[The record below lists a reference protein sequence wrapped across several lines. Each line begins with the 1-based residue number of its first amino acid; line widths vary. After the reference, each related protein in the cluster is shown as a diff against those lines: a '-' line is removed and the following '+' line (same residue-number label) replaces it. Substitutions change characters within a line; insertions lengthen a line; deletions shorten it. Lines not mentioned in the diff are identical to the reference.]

1 MAEPMKVGLIG
12 TGGISNRHMIPYLDR
27 PDRVRL
33 TAVCDVV
40 ESLAQ
45 EYAKKAGVEAIY
57 LDFNEMLRDA
67 DIDAV
72 DICTGHSSHAPLA
85 IAAAKAGKHVI
96 VEKAMAHTLQGC
108 KDMIEAADKAGV
120 TLMVAQHLRYS
131 PEARAVKRFIDE
143 GNLGEIR
150 AARTHTLGGGGGDRR
165 PNDWMKDGKA
175 GGGVMLV
182 QSVHHLDLLR
192 FYVGNVKRVMG
203 ISRSIQP
210 NFLNDADDL
219 VAATLEFENG
229 AVGDLLASW
238 STPVS
243 PEGMSYMIFG
253 SEGTVHS
260 TPPTIEQSLDA
271 PVRQFGTIM
280 YSVRDE
286 EQEKGTGERN
296 GVRSPAASPYQGAT
310 RNNDASTDLSTVADK
325 RHRPAQR
332 RLFHQRNPA
341 LRGVL
346 QDGQGAHQQRPGQPR
361 DDEDHLWHFRVV
373 PDGQG
378 GGPQRPLTR
387 TPNGHPDVPKKSALV
402 TGDSGLGQL
411 LLPGHRGP

>member
-45 EYAKKAGVEAIY
+45 EYAKKAGVESIY
-57 LDFNEMLRDA
+57 LDFEEMLRDA

-108 KDMIEAADKAGV
+108 KDMLEAADKAGV

-131 PEARAVKRFIDE
+131 PEARAVKRFIDA

-203 ISRSIQP
+203 LSRSIQP

-260 TPPTIEQSLDA
+260 TPPTIEQSLEA

-280 YSVRDE
+280 YSVRDA
-286 EQEKGTGERN
+286 EQEKEQ
-296 GVRSPAASPYQGAT
+296 ASAM
-310 RNNDASTDLSTVADK
+310 ASG
-325 RHRPAQR
+325 P
-332 RLFHQRNPA
+332 
-341 LRGVL
+341 LR
-346 QDGQGAHQQRPGQPR
+346 
-361 DDEDHLWHFRVV
+361 
-373 PDGQG
+373 
-378 GGPQRPLTR
+378 RPLTR
-387 TPNGHPDVPKKSALV
+387 ERLETMMRRPTFQPLPTND
-402 TGDSGLGQL
+402 TGLPSDDYFTNEILHFEECCRTGKEPISSGRDNLETMKIIFGIFESSRTGKVMDL
-411 LLPGHRGP
+411 ADL

>member
-1 MAEPMKVGLIG
+1 MAAPMKVGLIG
-12 TGGISNRHMIPYLDR
+12 TGGISNRHMIPYLER
-27 PDRVRL
+27 PERVRL
-33 TAVCDVV
+33 TAVCDIV

-45 EYAKKAGVEAIY
+45 DYAKRAGVDEIY
-57 LDFNEMLRDA
+57 LDFEEMLQKA

-85 IAAAKAGKHVI
+85 IAAANAGKHVI

-131 PEARAVKRFIDE
+131 PESRAVKRFIDE

-150 AARTHTLGGGGGDRR
+150 AVRTHTLGGGGDRR
-165 PNDWMKDGKA
+165 PDDWMKDGKA

-203 ISRSIQP
+203 LSRSIQP
-210 NFLNDADDL
+210 NFLNGADDL

-229 AVGDLLASW
+229 AVGDVMASW

-260 TPPTIEQSLDA
+260 TPPTLDQSLEA

-280 YSVRDE
+280 YGVRDKAQE
-286 EQEKGTGERN
+286 EQQTRAM
-296 GVRSPAASPYQGAT
+296 RSGP
-310 RNNDASTDLSTVADK
+310 
-325 RHRPAQR
+325 
-332 RLFHQRNPA
+332 
-341 LRGVL
+341 LR
-346 QDGQGAHQQRPGQPR
+346 
-361 DDEDHLWHFRVV
+361 
-373 PDGQG
+373 
-378 GGPQRPLTR
+378 RPLTKER
-387 TPNGHPDVPKKSALV
+387 LALMMRRPSFQPLP
-402 TGDSGLGQL
+402 TGDDDLPSDDYFINEILHWEECCRTGAEPISSGHDNLETMKIIFGIFESSRTGKVIDL
-411 LLPGHRGP
+411 KDL

>member
-1 MAEPMKVGLIG
+1 MAEPMKVGLVG
-12 TGGISNRHMIPYLDR
+12 TGGISNRHMIPYLDH

-33 TAVCDVV
+33 TAVCDIV

-57 LDFNEMLRDA
+57 LDFEEMLREA

-108 KDMIEAADKAGV
+108 RDMLEAADKAGV
-120 TLMVAQHLRYS
+120 TLMVAQHLRYA

-150 AARTHTLGGGGGDRR
+150 AARTHTLGGGGDRR
-165 PNDWMKDGKA
+165 PDDWMKDGKA

-260 TPPTIEQSLDA
+260 TPPTIEQSLEA

-280 YSVRDE
+280 YGVRDQE
-286 EQEKGTGERN
+286 REKEQAR
-296 GVRSPAASPYQGAT
+296 AMASGP
-310 RNNDASTDLSTVADK
+310 
-325 RHRPAQR
+325 
-332 RLFHQRNPA
+332 
-341 LRGVL
+341 LR
-346 QDGQGAHQQRPGQPR
+346 
-361 DDEDHLWHFRVV
+361 
-373 PDGQG
+373 
-378 GGPQRPLTR
+378 RPLTR
-387 TPNGHPDVPKKSALV
+387 ERLETMMRRPTFQPLPTND
-402 TGDSGLGQL
+402 TGLPSDDYFTNEILHFEECCRTGKEAISSGRDNLETMKIIFGIFESSRTGKVVDL
-411 LLPGHRGP
+411 KDL

>member
-1 MAEPMKVGLIG
+1 MAEPMKVGLVG
-12 TGGISNRHMIPYLDR
+12 TGGISNRHMIPYLDH

-33 TAVCDVV
+33 TAVCDIV

-57 LDFNEMLRDA
+57 LDFEEMLREA

-108 KDMIEAADKAGV
+108 RDMIEAADKAGV
-120 TLMVAQHLRYS
+120 TLMVAQHLRYA

-150 AARTHTLGGGGGDRR
+150 AARTHTLGGGGDRR
-165 PNDWMKDGKA
+165 PDDWMKDGKA

-260 TPPTIEQSLDA
+260 TPPTIEQSLEA

-280 YSVRDE
+280 YGVRDQE
-286 EQEKGTGERN
+286 REKEQAR
-296 GVRSPAASPYQGAT
+296 AMASGP
-310 RNNDASTDLSTVADK
+310 
-325 RHRPAQR
+325 
-332 RLFHQRNPA
+332 
-341 LRGVL
+341 LR
-346 QDGQGAHQQRPGQPR
+346 
-361 DDEDHLWHFRVV
+361 
-373 PDGQG
+373 
-378 GGPQRPLTR
+378 RPLTR
-387 TPNGHPDVPKKSALV
+387 ERLETMMRRPTFQPLPTND
-402 TGDSGLGQL
+402 TGLPSDDYFTNEILHFEECCRTGEEAISSGRDNLETMKIIFGIFESSRTGKVVDL
-411 LLPGHRGP
+411 KDL

>member
-33 TAVCDVV
+33 TAVCDIV

-57 LDFNEMLRDA
+57 LDFEEMLREA

-108 KDMIEAADKAGV
+108 KDMLEAADKAGV

-260 TPPTIEQSLDA
+260 TPPTIEQSLEA

-286 EQEKGTGERN
+286 EQEKEQAR
-296 GVRSPAASPYQGAT
+296 AMASGP
-310 RNNDASTDLSTVADK
+310 
-325 RHRPAQR
+325 
-332 RLFHQRNPA
+332 
-341 LRGVL
+341 LR
-346 QDGQGAHQQRPGQPR
+346 
-361 DDEDHLWHFRVV
+361 
-373 PDGQG
+373 
-378 GGPQRPLTR
+378 RPLTR
-387 TPNGHPDVPKKSALV
+387 ERLETMMRRPTFQPLPTND
-402 TGDSGLGQL
+402 TGLPSDDYFTNEILHFEECCRTGKEPISSGRDNLETMKIIFGIFESSRTGKVVDL
-411 LLPGHRGP
+411 ADL

>member
-33 TAVCDVV
+33 TAVCDIV

-45 EYAKKAGVEAIY
+45 EYAKKAGVDEIY
-57 LDFNEMLRDA
+57 LDFEEMLRDA

-108 KDMIEAADKAGV
+108 KDMLEAADKAGV

-131 PEARAVKRFIDE
+131 PEARAVKRFIDA

-203 ISRSIQP
+203 LSRSIQP

-260 TPPTIEQSLDA
+260 TPPTIEQSLEA

-280 YSVRDE
+280 YSVRDAE
-286 EQEKGTGERN
+286 REKEQ
-296 GVRSPAASPYQGAT
+296 ASAM
-310 RNNDASTDLSTVADK
+310 ASG
-325 RHRPAQR
+325 P
-332 RLFHQRNPA
+332 
-341 LRGVL
+341 LR
-346 QDGQGAHQQRPGQPR
+346 
-361 DDEDHLWHFRVV
+361 
-373 PDGQG
+373 
-378 GGPQRPLTR
+378 RPLTR
-387 TPNGHPDVPKKSALV
+387 ERLETMMRRPTFQPLPTND
-402 TGDSGLGQL
+402 TGLPSDDYFTNEILHFEECCRTGKEPISSGRDNLETMKIIFGIFESSRTGKVMDL
-411 LLPGHRGP
+411 ADL

>member
-1 MAEPMKVGLIG
+1 MAEPMKVGLVG

-57 LDFNEMLRDA
+57 LDFEEMLREA

-108 KDMIEAADKAGV
+108 KDMLEAADKAGV

-260 TPPTIEQSLDA
+260 TPPTIEQSLEA

-286 EQEKGTGERN
+286 EQEKEQAR
-296 GVRSPAASPYQGAT
+296 AMASGP
-310 RNNDASTDLSTVADK
+310 
-325 RHRPAQR
+325 
-332 RLFHQRNPA
+332 
-341 LRGVL
+341 LR
-346 QDGQGAHQQRPGQPR
+346 
-361 DDEDHLWHFRVV
+361 
-373 PDGQG
+373 
-378 GGPQRPLTR
+378 RPLTR
-387 TPNGHPDVPKKSALV
+387 ERLETMMRRPTFQPLPTND
-402 TGDSGLGQL
+402 TGLPSDDYFTNEILHFEECCRTGKEPISSGRDNLETMKIIFGIFESSRTGKVMDL
-411 LLPGHRGP
+411 ADL

>member
-1 MAEPMKVGLIG
+1 MAAPMKVGLIG
-12 TGGISNRHMIPYLDR
+12 TGGISNRHMIPYLER
-27 PDRVRL
+27 PDRVQL
-33 TAVCDVV
+33 TAVCDIV
-40 ESLAQ
+40 EPLAQ
-45 EYAKKAGVEAIY
+45 EYAKKAGVDEIY
-57 LDFNEMLRDA
+57 LDFEEMLQKA

-85 IAAAKAGKHVI
+85 IAAANAGKHVI

-108 KDMIEAADKAGV
+108 KDMIAAADEAGV

-131 PEARAVKRFIDE
+131 PESRAVKRFIDE

-150 AARTHTLGGGGGDRR
+150 AVRTHTIGGGGGDRR
-165 PNDWMKDGKA
+165 PDDWMKDGKA

-203 ISRSIQP
+203 LSRSIQS
-210 NFLNDADDL
+210 NFLNGADDL

-229 AVGDLLASW
+229 AVGDVMASW

-260 TPPTIEQSLDA
+260 TPPTLDQSLEA

-280 YSVRDE
+280 YGVRDRKREE
-286 EQEKGTGERN
+286 EQ
-296 GVRSPAASPYQGAT
+296 T
-310 RNNDASTDLSTVADK
+310 RAMQSG
-325 RHRPAQR
+325 P
-332 RLFHQRNPA
+332 
-341 LRGVL
+341 LR
-346 QDGQGAHQQRPGQPR
+346 
-361 DDEDHLWHFRVV
+361 
-373 PDGQG
+373 
-378 GGPQRPLTR
+378 RPLTR
-387 TPNGHPDVPKKSALV
+387 ERLALMMRRPSFQPLP
-402 TGDSGLGQL
+402 TGDNDLPSDDYFINEVLHWEECCRTGDEPISSGHDNLETMKIIFGIFESSRTGKVIDL
-411 LLPGHRGP
+411 ADL

>member
-1 MAEPMKVGLIG
+1 MAEPMNVGLVG

-108 KDMIEAADKAGV
+108 RDMIEAADKAGV

-192 FYVGNVKRVMG
+192 FYIGNVKRVMG

-260 TPPTIEQSLDA
+260 TPPTIEQSLEA

-286 EQEKGTGERN
+286 EQEKEQAR
-296 GVRSPAASPYQGAT
+296 AMASGP
-310 RNNDASTDLSTVADK
+310 
-325 RHRPAQR
+325 
-332 RLFHQRNPA
+332 
-341 LRGVL
+341 LR
-346 QDGQGAHQQRPGQPR
+346 
-361 DDEDHLWHFRVV
+361 
-373 PDGQG
+373 
-378 GGPQRPLTR
+378 RPLTR
-387 TPNGHPDVPKKSALV
+387 ERLETMMRRPTFEPIPTND
-402 TGDSGLGQL
+402 TGLPSDDYFTNEILHFEECCRTGKEPISSGRDNLETMKIIFGIFESSRTGNVIDL
-411 LLPGHRGP
+411 ADL

>member
-1 MAEPMKVGLIG
+1 MAAAMKVGLIG
-12 TGGISNRHMIPYLDR
+12 TGGISNRHMIPYLER
-27 PDRVRL
+27 PDRVQL
-33 TAVCDVV
+33 TAVCDIV
-40 ESLAQ
+40 EPLAQ
-45 EYAKKAGVEAIY
+45 EYAKKAGVDEIY
-57 LDFNEMLRDA
+57 LDFEEMLQKA

-85 IAAAKAGKHVI
+85 IAAANAGKHVI

-108 KDMIEAADKAGV
+108 KDMIAAADKAGV

-131 PEARAVKRFIDE
+131 PESRAVKRFIDE

-150 AARTHTLGGGGGDRR
+150 AVRTHTIGGGGGDRR
-165 PNDWMKDGKA
+165 PDDWMKDGKA

-203 ISRSIQP
+203 LSRSIQS
-210 NFLNDADDL
+210 NFLNGADDL

-229 AVGDLLASW
+229 AVGDVMASW

-260 TPPTIEQSLDA
+260 TPPTLDQSLEA

-280 YSVRDE
+280 YGVRDPKQEE
-286 EQEKGTGERN
+286 EQ
-296 GVRSPAASPYQGAT
+296 T
-310 RNNDASTDLSTVADK
+310 RAMQSG
-325 RHRPAQR
+325 P
-332 RLFHQRNPA
+332 
-341 LRGVL
+341 LR
-346 QDGQGAHQQRPGQPR
+346 
-361 DDEDHLWHFRVV
+361 
-373 PDGQG
+373 
-378 GGPQRPLTR
+378 RPLTR
-387 TPNGHPDVPKKSALV
+387 ERLALMMRRPSFQPLP
-402 TGDSGLGQL
+402 TGDNNLPSDDYFINEVLHWEECCRTGDEPISSGHDNLETMKIIFGIFESSRTGKVIDL
-411 LLPGHRGP
+411 ADL

>member
-260 TPPTIEQSLDA
+260 TPPTIEQSLEA

-286 EQEKGTGERN
+286 EQEKEQAR
-296 GVRSPAASPYQGAT
+296 AMASGP
-310 RNNDASTDLSTVADK
+310 
-325 RHRPAQR
+325 
-332 RLFHQRNPA
+332 
-341 LRGVL
+341 LR
-346 QDGQGAHQQRPGQPR
+346 
-361 DDEDHLWHFRVV
+361 
-373 PDGQG
+373 
-378 GGPQRPLTR
+378 RPLTR
-387 TPNGHPDVPKKSALV
+387 ERLETMMRRPTFEPMPTND
-402 TGDSGLGQL
+402 TGLPSDDYFTNEILHFEECCRTGKEPISSGRDNLETMKIIFGIFESSRTGKVVDL
-411 LLPGHRGP
+411 ADL

>member
-108 KDMIEAADKAGV
+108 KDMLEAADKAGV

-131 PEARAVKRFIDE
+131 PEARAVKRFIDA

-203 ISRSIQP
+203 LSRSIQP

-260 TPPTIEQSLDA
+260 TPPTIEQSLEA

-286 EQEKGTGERN
+286 EQEKEQAR
-296 GVRSPAASPYQGAT
+296 AMASGP
-310 RNNDASTDLSTVADK
+310 
-325 RHRPAQR
+325 
-332 RLFHQRNPA
+332 
-341 LRGVL
+341 LR
-346 QDGQGAHQQRPGQPR
+346 
-361 DDEDHLWHFRVV
+361 
-373 PDGQG
+373 
-378 GGPQRPLTR
+378 RPLTR
-387 TPNGHPDVPKKSALV
+387 ERLETMMRRPTFQPLPTND
-402 TGDSGLGQL
+402 TGLPSDDYFTNEILHFEECCRTGKEPISSGRDNLETMKIIFGIFESSRTGKVMDL
-411 LLPGHRGP
+411 ADL

>member
-1 MAEPMKVGLIG
+1 MAAPMKVGLIG
-12 TGGISNRHMIPYLDR
+12 TGGISNRHMIPYLER
-27 PDRVRL
+27 PDRVQL
-33 TAVCDVV
+33 TAVCDIV
-40 ESLAQ
+40 EPLAQ
-45 EYAKKAGVEAIY
+45 EYAKKAGVDEIY
-57 LDFNEMLRDA
+57 LDFEEMLQKA

-85 IAAAKAGKHVI
+85 IAAANAGKHVI

-108 KDMIEAADKAGV
+108 KDMIAAADEAGV

-131 PEARAVKRFIDE
+131 PESRAVKRFIDD

-150 AARTHTLGGGGGDRR
+150 AVRTHTIGGGGGDRR
-165 PNDWMKDGKA
+165 PDDWMKDGKA

-203 ISRSIQP
+203 LSRSIQS
-210 NFLNDADDL
+210 NFLNGADDL

-229 AVGDLLASW
+229 AVGDVMASW

-260 TPPTIEQSLDA
+260 TPPTLDQSLEA

-280 YSVRDE
+280 YGVRDRKREE
-286 EQEKGTGERN
+286 EQ
-296 GVRSPAASPYQGAT
+296 T
-310 RNNDASTDLSTVADK
+310 RAMQSG
-325 RHRPAQR
+325 P
-332 RLFHQRNPA
+332 
-341 LRGVL
+341 LR
-346 QDGQGAHQQRPGQPR
+346 
-361 DDEDHLWHFRVV
+361 
-373 PDGQG
+373 
-378 GGPQRPLTR
+378 RPLTR
-387 TPNGHPDVPKKSALV
+387 ERLALMMRRPSFQPLP
-402 TGDSGLGQL
+402 TGDNDLPSDDYFINEVLHWEECCRTGDEPISSGHDNLETMKIIFGIFESSRTGKVIDL
-411 LLPGHRGP
+411 ADL

>member
-1 MAEPMKVGLIG
+1 MAEPMKVGLVG
-12 TGGISNRHMIPYLDR
+12 TGGISNRHMIPYLDH

-33 TAVCDVV
+33 TAVCDIV

-57 LDFNEMLRDA
+57 LDFEEMLREA

-108 KDMIEAADKAGV
+108 RDMLEAADKAGV
-120 TLMVAQHLRYS
+120 TLMVAQHLRYA

-150 AARTHTLGGGGGDRR
+150 AARTHTLGGGGDRR
-165 PNDWMKDGKA
+165 PDDWMKDGKA

-260 TPPTIEQSLDA
+260 TPPTIEQSLEA

-280 YSVRDE
+280 YGVRDQE
-286 EQEKGTGERN
+286 REKEQAR
-296 GVRSPAASPYQGAT
+296 AMASGP
-310 RNNDASTDLSTVADK
+310 
-325 RHRPAQR
+325 
-332 RLFHQRNPA
+332 
-341 LRGVL
+341 LR
-346 QDGQGAHQQRPGQPR
+346 
-361 DDEDHLWHFRVV
+361 
-373 PDGQG
+373 
-378 GGPQRPLTR
+378 RPLTR
-387 TPNGHPDVPKKSALV
+387 ERLETMMRRPTFQPLPTND
-402 TGDSGLGQL
+402 TGLPSDDYFTNEILHFEECCRTGKEPISSGRDNLETMKIIFGIFESSRTGKVVDL
-411 LLPGHRGP
+411 KDL

>member
-286 EQEKGTGERN
+286 EQEKEQAR
-296 GVRSPAASPYQGAT
+296 AMASGP
-310 RNNDASTDLSTVADK
+310 
-325 RHRPAQR
+325 
-332 RLFHQRNPA
+332 
-341 LRGVL
+341 LR
-346 QDGQGAHQQRPGQPR
+346 
-361 DDEDHLWHFRVV
+361 
-373 PDGQG
+373 
-378 GGPQRPLTR
+378 RPLTR
-387 TPNGHPDVPKKSALV
+387 ERLETMMRRPTFQPLPTND
-402 TGDSGLGQL
+402 TGLPSDDYFTNEILHFEECCRTGKEPISSGRDNLETMKIIFGIFESSRTGKVVDL
-411 LLPGHRGP
+411 KDL